1 MKFYEKDWFIVL
13 MLIVFFP
20 YGLFLMWKYSKWHK
34 KTKKIISAII
44 AVMVVIAIFSDG
56 SKESKNVET
65 KNTNAEVETVDKTK
79 DTNAEVETAKA
90 NKIKELQ
97 EKSKAILDN
106 KDYYAM
112 NEDERKTIDELVE
125 KWDDEIDY
133 SFKSEYADKKV
144 QYENDEYYDEN
155 YQGIIIANVQE
166 EVRKQLMSPKS
177 ADFPWSFNEDNITQQ
192 GESEDG
198 LYMDSVESYVDSENA
213 FGVEIRNDYICMID
227 VTKDLKQY
235 RAVVVF
241 NNLINDEVIDNLEQ

>member
-1 MKFYEKDWFIVL
+1 MIFYVEDWFIFL
-13 MLIVFFP
+13 MLILCFP
-20 YGLFLMWKYSKWHK
+20 YGLFLMWKYSKWHIK
-34 KTKKIISAII
+34 AKKIISAII
-44 AVMVVIAIFSDG
+44 AVTVVIAIFSDG
-56 SKESKNVET
+56 STESKNVET

-79 DTNAEVETAKA
+79 DTNAEAETAKA

-177 ADFPWSFNEDNITQQ
+177 ADFPWSFNEYNITYQ

-198 LYMDSVESYVDSENA
+198 LYRYTVESYVDAKNP

-241 NNLINDEVIDNLEQ
+241 NNLINDEVNEQ

>member
-1 MKFYEKDWFIVL
+1 MKFYKKDWFIIL
-13 MLIVFFP
+13 MLFLCPPV
-20 YGLFLMWKYSKWHK
+20 GLFLMWKYSKWNK
-34 KTKKIISAII
+34 KTKKIISVLV

-56 SKESKNVET
+56 SKESKNIET
-65 KNTNAEVETVDKTK
+65 KNTNAEVETVDKTR
-79 DTNAEVETAKA
+79 DTNAEAETAKA

-112 NEDERKTIDELVE
+112 NEDERKTINELVE

-144 QYENDEYYDEN
+144 QYENDKYYDEN

-166 EVRKQLMSPKS
+166 AVKEQLLSPKS
-177 ADFPWSFNEDNITQQ
+177 ADFPWSFNEYNITYL

-198 LYMDSVESYVDSENA
+198 LYMYSVESYVDAKNP

-235 RAVVVF
+235 RAVVG
-241 NNLINDEVIDNLEQ
+241 INFPLSYFFYFF

>member
-1 MKFYEKDWFIVL
+1 MEFYEKDWFIVL

-20 YGLFLMWKYSKWHK
+20 VGLFLMWKYSKWHK
-34 KTKKIISAII
+34 TAKIIISVFFAI
-44 AVMVVIAIFSDG
+44 MVIFSDG

-65 KNTNAEVETVDKTK
+65 KNTNAEVETAVETK
-79 DTNAEVETAKA
+79 DANAEAETAKA

-97 EKSKAILDN
+97 EKSKTILDT
-106 KDYYAM
+106 KGYYDM
-112 NEDERKTIDELVE
+112 NEEERKTINELVE

-144 QYENDEYYDEN
+144 QYENDKYYDEN

-166 EVRKQLMSPKS
+166 AVKEQLLSPKS
-177 ADFPWSFNEDNITQQ
+177 ADFPWSFNEYNITYQ

-198 LYMDSVESYVDSENA
+198 LYMYSVESYVDSENA
-213 FGVEIRNDYICMID
+213 FGVEIRNDYICMIC

-241 NNLINDEVIDNLEQ
+241 NNLINDEINDEINE

>member
-20 YGLFLMWKYSKWHK
+20 VGLFLMWKYSKWN
-34 KTKKIISAII
+34 KTAKIIISVFF
-44 AVMVVIAIFSDG
+44 AVMVIFSNG
-56 SKESKNVET
+56 SEESKNVET
-65 KNTNAEVETVDKTK
+65 KNTNTEVETVDKTK
-79 DTNAEVETAKA
+79 DTNTEVEIAKA

-97 EKSKAILDN
+97 EKSKTILDS
-106 KDYYAM
+106 KDYYTM
-112 NEDERKTIDELVE
+112 NEDERETIDELIE

-133 SFKSEYADKKV
+133 NFKSEYADKKV

-177 ADFPWSFNEDNITQQ
+177 ADFPWSFNEYNITYQ

-198 LYMDSVESYVDSENA
+198 LYRYTVESYVDSENA

-241 NNLINDEVIDNLEQ
+241 NNLINDEVIDNLE

>member
-20 YGLFLMWKYSKWHK
+20 YGLLLMWKYSKWHIK
-34 KTKKIISAII
+34 AKKIISVLI

-56 SKESKNVET
+56 STESKNVET

-79 DTNAEVETAKA
+79 DINAEAEIAKA

-97 EKSKAILDN
+97 EKSKTILDS
-106 KDYYAM
+106 KDYYTM
-112 NEDERKTIDELVE
+112 NEDERETINELVE

-144 QYENDEYYDEN
+144 QYENDQYYDEN

-177 ADFPWSFNEDNITQQ
+177 ADFPWSFNEYNITYQ

-198 LYMDSVESYVDSENA
+198 LYRYTVESYVDAKNP

-241 NNLINDEVIDNLEQ
+241 NNLINDEVNEQ